1 MEEKKIYRIIN
12 NDYPEEVVFVLLTKE
27 QAKAIE
33 NFIEWADITYD
44 YSIKEME
51 DIKPVEW

>member
-1 MEEKKIYRIIN
+1 MNEKKMYRIIN

-51 DIKPVEW
+51 DVKPVEW